1 MTIDEIVHILFAA
14 ATGDKFTLITP
25 EMFAKAL
32 GETLFMLGVSLVFG
46 SILGVII
53 GATLAVTR
61 VGGILQNRPVN
72 AVLGIVVNV
81 IRALPFIV
89 LLVAILPFTRLL
101 VGTSIGVWAAIVP
114 LTVMI
119 APYIGRLVEN
129 SLLEVPGGIIEA
141 ARSMGANPW
150 QIFWRFLLPEA
161 RGSLILAV
169 TIATIGLVDATAMAG
184 TVGAGGIGDLALSY
198 GYQRY
203 DGFAMLVTCITLIAL
218 VMVIQV
224 IGSSIARRYRRR

>member
-1 MTIDEIVHILFAA
+1 MND
-14 ATGDKFTLITP
+14 DKWTLITP
-25 EMFAKAL
+25 EIFLTAL
-32 GETLFMLGVSLVFG
+32 GETLQMLGVALALG
-46 SILGVII
+46 SVLGIAI
-53 GATLAVTR
+53 GTVLALTR
-61 VGGILQNRPVN
+61 PGGVLPNRPVN
-72 AVLGIVVNV
+72 LILGIVVNL
-81 IRALPFIV
+81 IRSLPFII

-129 SLLEVPGGIIEA
+129 SLLEVPQGVIEA
-141 ARSMGANPW
+141 ARAMGASPF

-161 RGSLILAV
+161 RSSLILAL
-169 TIATIGLVDATAMAG
+169 TIASVGLVDATAMAG

-203 DGFAMLVTCITLIAL
+203 DGFAMVITCVTLIIL
-218 VMVIQV
+218 VQGLQM
-224 IGSSIARRYRRR
+224 IGTGVARRYRRR

>member
-1 MTIDEIVHILFAA
+1 VN
-14 ATGDKFTLITP
+14 GKWTLVTP
-25 EMFAKAL
+25 EIYLRAL
-32 GETLFMLGVSLVFG
+32 GETLQMLGVSLVLG
-46 SILGVII
+46 S
-53 GATLAVTR
+53 
-61 VGGILQNRPVN
+61 
-72 AVLGIVVNV
+72 VLGIALGAILALTRRGGVLQNAPVNLVLGAVVNL
-81 IRALPFIV
+81 IRSLPFII

-129 SLLEVPGGIIEA
+129 SLLEVPAGVVEA
-141 ARSMGANPW
+141 ARSMGASPL

-161 RGSLILAV
+161 RGSLILAI
-169 TIATIGLVDATAMAG
+169 TIATVGLIDATAMAG

-203 DGFAMLVTCITLIAL
+203 DGFAMVITCVTLIVL
-218 VMVIQV
+218 VQGIQA
-224 IGSSIARRYRRR
+224 IGSSLARRFRRR

>member
-1 MTIDEIVHILFAA
+1 M
-14 ATGDKFTLITP
+14 GDKWTLITP
-25 EMFAKAL
+25 ELFFKAL
-32 GETLFMLGVSLVFG
+32 GETLQMLGVSLVLG

-53 GATLAVTR
+53 GALLALTRAGGVLENKPISLGLAV
-61 VGGILQNRPVN
+61 
-72 AVLGIVVNV
+72 VVNL
-81 IRALPFIV
+81 IRSLPFII

-129 SLLEVPGGIIEA
+129 SLLEVPRGVIEA
-141 ARSMGANPW
+141 ARSMGASPL
-150 QIFWRFLLPEA
+150 QVFWRFMLPEA

-169 TIATIGLVDATAMAG
+169 TIASVGLLDATAMAG
-184 TVGAGGIGDLALSY
+184 VVGAGGIGDLALSY

-203 DGFAMLVTCITLIAL
+203 DGFAMVITVVTLIVL
-218 VMVIQV
+218 VQGIQLL
-224 IGSSIARRYRRR
+224 GTGIARRFRRR

>member
-1 MTIDEIVHILFAA
+1 M
-14 ATGDKFTLITP
+14 TGDTWTLITP
-25 EMFAKAL
+25 EIFFKAL
-32 GETLFMLGVSLVFG
+32 GETLQMLGVSLVFG
-46 SILGVII
+46 SLLGIVI
-53 GATLAVTR
+53 GTVLAVTR
-61 VGGILQNRPVN
+61 PGGVLPNRPVHL
-72 AVLGIVVNV
+72 VLGTVVNV
-81 IRALPFIV
+81 IRSLSFII

-129 SLLEVPGGIIEA
+129 SLLEVPAGVIEA
-141 ARSMGANPW
+141 ARSMGATPL

-161 RGSLILAV
+161 RSSLILAV
-169 TIATIGLVDATAMAG
+169 TIATVGLIDATAMAG

-203 DGFAMLVTCITLIAL
+203 DGFAMVITVVTLIVL
-218 VMVIQV
+218 VQGIQSLGNAV
-224 IGSSIARRYRRR
+224 ARRYRRR

>member
-1 MTIDEIVHILFAA
+1 MN
-14 ATGDKFTLITP
+14 GGKWTLVTP
-25 EMFAKAL
+25 EIYLRAL
-32 GETLFMLGVSLVFG
+32 GETLQMLGVSLVLG
-46 SILGVII
+46 SILGIAL
-53 GATLAVTR
+53 GAILALTR
-61 VGGILQNRPVN
+61 RGGVLQNTPVN
-72 AVLGIVVNV
+72 LVLGAVVNL
-81 IRALPFIV
+81 IRSLPFII

-129 SLLEVPGGIIEA
+129 SLLEVPAGVVEA
-141 ARSMGANPW
+141 ARSMGASPL

-161 RGSLILAV
+161 RGSLILAI
-169 TIATIGLVDATAMAG
+169 TIATVGLIDATAMAG

-203 DGFAMLVTCITLIAL
+203 DGFAMVITCVTLIVL
-218 VMVIQV
+218 VQGIQA
-224 IGSSIARRYRRR
+224 IGSSLARRFRRR

>member
-1 MTIDEIVHILFAA
+1 MND
-14 ATGDKFTLITP
+14 DKWTLITP
-25 EMFAKAL
+25 EIFLTAL
-32 GETLFMLGVSLVFG
+32 GETLQMLGVALALGAVLG
-46 SILGVII
+46 IAIGTILALTRPEGV
-53 GATLAVTR
+53 LP
-61 VGGILQNRPVN
+61 NRPVN
-72 AVLGIVVNV
+72 LVLGLVVNLV
-81 IRALPFIV
+81 RSLPFII

-129 SLLEVPGGIIEA
+129 SLLEVPQGVIEA
-141 ARSMGANPW
+141 ARAMGASPF

-161 RGSLILAV
+161 RSSLILAL
-169 TIATIGLVDATAMAG
+169 TIASVGLVDATAMAG

-203 DGFAMLVTCITLIAL
+203 DGFAMVITCVTLIIL
-218 VMVIQV
+218 VQGLQM
-224 IGSSIARRYRRR
+224 IGTGVARRYRRR

>member
-1 MTIDEIVHILFAA
+1 MND
-14 ATGDKFTLITP
+14 DKWTLITP
-25 EMFAKAL
+25 EIFLTAL
-32 GETLFMLGVSLVFG
+32 GETLQMLGVALA
-46 SILGVII
+46 LGAVLGIAI
-53 GATLAVTR
+53 GTVLALTR
-61 VGGILQNRPVN
+61 PGGVLPNRPVN
-72 AVLGIVVNV
+72 LILGLGVNLV
-81 IRALPFIV
+81 RSLPFII

-129 SLLEVPGGIIEA
+129 SLLEVPQGVIEA
-141 ARSMGANPW
+141 ARAMGASPF

-161 RGSLILAV
+161 RSSLILAL
-169 TIATIGLVDATAMAG
+169 TIASVGLVDATAMAG

-203 DGFAMLVTCITLIAL
+203 DGFAMVITCVTLIIL
-218 VMVIQV
+218 VQGLQM
-224 IGSSIARRYRRR
+224 IGTGVARRYRRR